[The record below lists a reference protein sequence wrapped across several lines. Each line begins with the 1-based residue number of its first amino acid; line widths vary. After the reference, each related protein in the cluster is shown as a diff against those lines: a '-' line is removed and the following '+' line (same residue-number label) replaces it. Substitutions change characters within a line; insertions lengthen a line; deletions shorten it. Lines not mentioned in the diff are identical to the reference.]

1 MKSRPGDIFRNIN
14 RNVGVGR
21 FTKDTYVKQHVPPPP
36 IQEEVQEEI
45 IEEIN
50 SKVWIMNNRKAG
62 LIDRIE
68 SNCFSFR
75 TFQNQIITPIII
87 AILIIH

>member
-45 IEEIN
+45 IEEIKQEEN
-50 SKVWIMNNRKAG
+50 ESIRRNEVEQAEIPSGSQSPRKHSGSSSKRNQQ
-62 LIDRIE
+62 
-68 SNCFSFR
+68 SN
-75 TFQNQIITPIII
+75 
-87 AILIIH
+87 

>member
-45 IEEIN
+45 MEEIKQEENESIRRNEVEQAEIPSGSQSPRKQSSRGSN
-50 SKVWIMNNRKAG
+50 SNR
-62 LIDRIE
+62 
-68 SNCFSFR
+68 
-75 TFQNQIITPIII
+75 QNP
-87 AILIIH
+87 